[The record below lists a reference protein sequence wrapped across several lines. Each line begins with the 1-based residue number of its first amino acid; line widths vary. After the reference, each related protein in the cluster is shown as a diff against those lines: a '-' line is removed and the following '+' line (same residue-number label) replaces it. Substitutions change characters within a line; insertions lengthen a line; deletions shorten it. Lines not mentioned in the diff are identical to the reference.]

1 MNVFHLAYTV
11 TDLDSARSF
20 YGELLGCQEGRSTDT
35 WVDFNF
41 FGNQLSFHLGEV
53 VKRSKTT
60 SKVDDISVPIPHF
73 GCVLDWDSF
82 HDLADKLKSAEVLFI
97 IEPTSRFKG
106 KPGEQV
112 TMFFEDPFQNAIEFK
127 TYQKTSEIFR
137 GKMARWQL
145 LLLSYLI

>member
-41 FGNQLSFHLGEV
+41 FGNQLSLHLGEV

-60 SKVDDISVPIPHF
+60 SKVDDISVPMPHF
-73 GCVLDWDSF
+73 GCILDWDSF
-82 HDLADKLKSAEVLFI
+82 HDLADKLKSAGILFI
-97 IEPTSRFKG
+97 FESTTRFEG
-106 KPGEQV
+106 KPGEQA
-112 TMFFEDPFQNAIEFK
+112 TMFFEDPFQNALEFK
-127 TYQKTSEIFR
+127 AYQNPSEVFS
-137 GKMARWQL
+137 K
-145 LLLSYLI
+145 

>member
-11 TDLDSARSF
+11 TDLDSTRSF

-41 FGNQLSFHLGEV
+41 FCNQLSLHVGEV

-73 GCVLDWDSF
+73 GCVLDWNTF
-82 HDLADKLKSAEVLFI
+82 HNLADKLKSAGIQFI
-97 IEPTSRFKG
+97 IEPTIRFKG
-106 KPGEQV
+106 MPGEQAI
-112 TMFFEDPFQNAIEFK
+112 MFFEDYSGNAIEFK
-127 TYQKTSEIFR
+127 AYRNPSEVFS
-137 GKMARWQL
+137 K
-145 LLLSYLI
+145 

>member
-20 YGELLGCQEGRSTDT
+20 YGELLGCEEGRSTDT

-41 FGNQLSFHLGEV
+41 FGNQLSLHLGEV

-60 SKVDDISVPIPHF
+60 SKVDDISVPMPHF
-73 GCVLDWDSF
+73 GCILDWDSF

-97 IEPTSRFKG
+97 VEPTSRFKG
-106 KPGEQV
+106 KSGEQA
-112 TMFFEDPFQNAIEFK
+112 TMFFEDPFQNALEFK
-127 TYQKTSEIFR
+127 AYQNPSEVFS
-137 GKMARWQL
+137 K
-145 LLLSYLI
+145 

>member
-11 TDLDSARSF
+11 SDLDSARSF

-41 FGNQLSFHLGEV
+41 FGNQLSLHLGEV

-60 SKVDDISVPIPHF
+60 SKVDDISVPMPHF

-82 HDLADKLKSAEVLFI
+82 HGLADKLKSAGILFI
-97 IEPTSRFKG
+97 IEPTTRFEG
-106 KPGEQV
+106 MTGEQA
-112 TMFFEDPFQNAIEFK
+112 TMFFEDPFQNTLEFK
-127 TYQKTSEIFR
+127 AYQNPSEVFS
-137 GKMARWQL
+137 K
-145 LLLSYLI
+145 

>member
-11 TDLDSARSF
+11 SNLDSARNF
-20 YGELLGCQEGRSTDT
+20 YGELLGCQEGRSTGN

-41 FGNQLSFHLGEV
+41 FGNQLSLHVGEV

-60 SKVDDISVPIPHF
+60 SKVDDISVPMPHF

-82 HDLADKLKSAEVLFI
+82 HELADKLKSAGVIFI
-97 IEPTSRFKG
+97 VEPTIRFEG
-106 KPGEQV
+106 MTGEQA

-127 TYQKTSEIFR
+127 TYKKTSEIFG
-137 GKMARWQL
+137 GKVVRW
-145 LLLSYLI
+145 